1 MASMTLTLDG
11 SLRPYPES
19 PDSVVPLTRE
29 VESVS
34 QHHVICFSH
43 WSEVEGWLPILS
55 ISPTG
60 SWRSPVHLVP
70 LLVS

>member
-1 MASMTLTLDG
+1 MASVTLILDG

-19 PDSVVPLTRE
+19 LDSVVPLTRE

-34 QHHVICFSH
+34 QHQVICFSH
-43 WSEVEGWLPILS
+43 WTEAEGWLPILS

-60 SWRSPVHLVP
+60 SWRNPVHLAP